1 MRYFFATAYDGT
13 NYHGWQR
20 QENAVS
26 VQQVLEEALS
36 AILRTEITIVGSGR
50 TDTGVHC
57 KQQFFH
63 ADFMEF
69 VDEAKL
75 TFQLN
80 SFLPKDISINSIKR
94 VEDHGHA
101 RFSAIARSYQYK
113 INTKK
118 DPFLKPYS
126 YYFPK
131 VLNIQL
137 MNEACTFLVG
147 DHDFESFSKVKTEV
161 NNFRCIVSI
170 ARWKKEE
177 NNVFFDITANRFLRG
192 MVRAVVGT
200 LLRVGQGNLSLKDFQ
215 QIILSKDRRKAGAAA
230 PAHGLFLRSVQY
242 PSTIFV

>member
-20 QENAVS
+20 QENAIS

-36 AILRTEITIVGSGR
+36 TILRTEMAVVGSGR

-63 ADFMEF
+63 ADFNEF
-69 VDEAKL
+69 IDEAKL
-75 TFQLN
+75 AFQLN
-80 SFLPKDISINSIKR
+80 SFLPKDISIDGIKR
-94 VEDHGHA
+94 VEDHAHA
-101 RFSAIARSYQYK
+101 RFSAVARSYQYK

-118 DPFLKPYS
+118 DPFLRSYS
-126 YYFPK
+126 YHFPK
-131 VLNIQL
+131 ALNIPL

-161 NNFRCIVSI
+161 NHFRCIVSL
-170 ARWKKEE
+170 AQWKKEE
-177 NNVFFDITANRFLRG
+177 NNIFFDITANRFLRG

-200 LLRVGQGNLSLKDFQ
+200 LLQVGRGSLSLKDFQ
-215 QIILSKDRRKAGAAA
+215 QIILSKDRRKAGAAV
-230 PAHGLFLRSVQY
+230 PAHGLCLRSVQY
-242 PSTIFV
+242 PSTTFV